1 METRNLVC
9 IVCPM
14 GCSLKVSI
22 DEGKVLDVQGN
33 SCKRGAEYAKT
44 ECTNPT
50 RTLTTS
56 VRVANGLIAMAPVK
70 SEKAVPKDLLMECM
84 KVINQHSLKA
94 PVAIGDVVVENILST
109 GVNII
114 ATSNIL
120 EKSA

>member
-1 METRNLVC
+1 
-9 IVCPM
+9 M